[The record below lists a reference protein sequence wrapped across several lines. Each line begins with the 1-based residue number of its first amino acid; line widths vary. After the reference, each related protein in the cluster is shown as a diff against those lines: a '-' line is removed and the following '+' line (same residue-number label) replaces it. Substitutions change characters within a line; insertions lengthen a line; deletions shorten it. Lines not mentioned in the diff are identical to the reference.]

1 MIMRMGAQA
10 PRLVGIAVLMGLA
23 SAAFAEEPSVSSPG
37 GMGDSELKTEAARM
51 SLAPHVLAMETSLMG
66 ALDQVRALKAQV
78 KVAQNQPNSEFMTQY
93 RAHTRDFQGAL
104 KTARS
109 HEGDLKTRAGKFPK
123 VAQTEE
129 YRQVAPAMSNV
140 ERLSEQWEKQ
150 TTSTGYWRD
159 NTRVT
164 ADLDQLERRL
174 SQALDKTRGLSSRID
189 AGTVG

>member
-1 MIMRMGAQA
+1 
-10 PRLVGIAVLMGLA
+10 
-23 SAAFAEEPSVSSPG
+23 
-37 GMGDSELKTEAARM
+37 
-51 SLAPHVLAMETSLMG
+51 
-66 ALDQVRALKAQV
+66 
-78 KVAQNQPNSEFMTQY
+78 
-93 RAHTRDFQGAL
+93 
-104 KTARS
+104 
-109 HEGDLKTRAGKFPK
+109 